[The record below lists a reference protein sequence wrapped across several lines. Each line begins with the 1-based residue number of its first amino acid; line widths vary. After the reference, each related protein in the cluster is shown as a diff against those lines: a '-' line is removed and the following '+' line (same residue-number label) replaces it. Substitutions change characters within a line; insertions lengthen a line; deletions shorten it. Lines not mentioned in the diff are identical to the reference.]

1 MLPMLSRCAVGCCSG
16 MALGTPETCAV
27 SSNYLLYARQKK
39 LPRALHSQAAC
50 MTEAGRH
57 HEDPAA
63 SSQIHDW
70 QCMPH
75 LGSKSIMSALGVNLS
90 SSAW

>member
-1 MLPMLSRCAVGCCSG
+1 MLPMLSRCAVGGCSG
-16 MALGTPETCAV
+16 MALGTCKPYAIT
-27 SSNYLLYARQKK
+27 SKRLLYASQKK
-39 LPRALHSQAAC
+39 VPRALHSQAAC
-50 MTEAGRH
+50 MPEADTH
-57 HEDPAA
+57 DEDHAD